1 MIKRKQFI
9 LASIVV
15 ILMMAVLPL
24 NALAKSKII
33 PNNNKGIPDK
43 VLYQVILRKL
53 NKSGKAFTEEEAAK
67 IRHLRFDGSKGSYK
81 ITSLTGLNKLINL
94 RTLDVYGNNLRSLSG
109 IEGLSKLEE
118 LEVSNNK
125 LKNLSGVENLFN
137 ITSIT
142 AIGNQLDSIKSVR
155 TLPRLKNLE
164 VGGNKLRNL
173 NGIEGLPGLEWLY
186 AGGNRLTRLPD
197 LKKIP
202 NLSFVEFKW
211 NCLSKKELKDKL
223 PSGWKKID
231 DWFKST
237 VKLQNIVYKI
247 ELDQP
252 ESFSKINKNTR
263 KISGIANK
271 NSTVSIRDPKGKK
284 IVSVKTDSKGKFIFR
299 NLNLEKWTGMTLILQ
314 SYVMDKFYG
323 EKNILKE
330 VKFMVHN

>member
-1 MIKRKQFI
+1 MLWQKVKLFLSLIHISEPTR
-9 LASIVV
+9 
-15 ILMMAVLPL
+15 PER
-24 NALAKSKII
+24 
-33 PNNNKGIPDK
+33 NKGIPDK

-53 NKSGKAFTEEEAAK
+53 NKSGKTFTEEEAAK

-211 NCLSKKELKDKL
+211 NCLSK
-223 PSGWKKID
+223 
-231 DWFKST
+231 
-237 VKLQNIVYKI
+237 
-247 ELDQP
+247 
-252 ESFSKINKNTR
+252 
-263 KISGIANK
+263 
-271 NSTVSIRDPKGKK
+271 
-284 IVSVKTDSKGKFIFR
+284 FIFR

-330 VKFMVHN
+330 VKFMVYN